1 MDIGSI
7 FLIFALLI
15 PVAIF
20 IGRPLLER
28 SSAALISPDE
38 PEISTLLAQRDQVV
52 GAIQELD
59 DDYNLG
65 KIPPDDY
72 PPQRQSLLQ
81 NGVDILRKIDTYQ
94 LTPTAAT
101 AEDRLEAAIKA
112 HRFTTDGTQ
121 TTVRKNGNAV
131 PPVPDDELEQKIA
144 SRRRTHQGKAGGF
157 CPKCG
162 RPVQAADR
170 FCPKCGATLA

>member
-7 FLIFALLI
+7 FLILALLI

-28 SSAALISPDE
+28 SSAAVISHDE

-65 KIPPDDY
+65 KIPAGDY
-72 PPQRQSLLQ
+72 PTQRQSLLQ
-81 NGVDILRKIDTYQ
+81 NGVEILRKIDTYQ
-94 LTPTAAT
+94 LTPTAAA

-121 TTVRKNGNAV
+121 TTVRKNGNGV
-131 PPVPDDELEQKIA
+131 PPVPDDDLEQKIA
-144 SRRRTHQGKAGGF
+144 SRRRNRQGKAGGF

>member
-7 FLIFALLI
+7 FLILALLI

-28 SSAALISPDE
+28 RTAAVLSHDDQE
-38 PEISTLLAQRDQVV
+38 FSTLLAQRDQVV

-72 PPQRQSLLQ
+72 PSQRQSLLQ
-81 NGVDILRKIDTYQ
+81 NGVEILRKIDTYQ
-94 LTPTAAT
+94 LAPTAAT

-112 HRFTTDGTQ
+112 HRFTTDGAQ
-121 TTVRKNGNAV
+121 TAARKNGNAV
-131 PPVPDDELEQKIA
+131 PPVPDDDLEQKIA
-144 SRRRTHQGKAGGF
+144 SRRRTRQGKAGGF

-162 RPVQAADR
+162 RPVQAVDR
-170 FCPKCGATLA
+170 FCPKCGAPLA